1 MADAKAANEDAFAKL
16 CSKTSTDY
24 PFTIRRKPAPPVNTK
39 KISVLW
45 PVLLST
51 LLALPS
57 LVYAIIIALWRYA
70 THSTRTETCEFAHA
84 DTPRNRLLVARL
96 RKSLAAQPPPTNW
109 CAHSGDLGTLVPFA
123 TFGEGAPVNWRRRW
137 LRVARAP
144 APDGVD
150 GHKRRGGKEDDE
162 AVALDVALPDQPR
175 DDAPVILVLHGLNGG
190 SDEPY
195 VRDLA
200 QAAHERGS
208 VCACLVARGLMAT
221 PVRASLFH
229 GGRTSDVGAPSHSQ
243 GVLR

>member
-1 MADAKAANEDAFAKL
+1 MADAKAANEDAFTKL

-24 PFTIRRKPAPPVNTK
+24 PFTIKNRPPAPPVNTK

-70 THSTRTETCEFAHA
+70 TRSTKAETCEFAHA

-150 GHKRRGGKEDDE
+150 GHKGEG
-162 AVALDVALPDQPR
+162 
-175 DDAPVILVLHGLNGG
+175 
-190 SDEPY
+190 
-195 VRDLA
+195 
-200 QAAHERGS
+200 ERKTT
-208 VCACLVARGLMAT
+208 R
-221 PVRASLFH
+221 PWR
-229 GGRTSDVGAPSHSQ
+229 
-243 GVLR
+243 